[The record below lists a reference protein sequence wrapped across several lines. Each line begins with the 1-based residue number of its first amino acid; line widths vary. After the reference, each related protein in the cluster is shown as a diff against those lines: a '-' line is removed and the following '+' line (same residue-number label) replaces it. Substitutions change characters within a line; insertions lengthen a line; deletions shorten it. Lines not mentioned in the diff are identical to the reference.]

1 MGAISSTANPSPE
14 AHDQRE
20 VEISPPP
27 RSPLRSTAP
36 PSPAPLPPPPRC
48 RTPSPRRAHPS
59 ICPDPRRRRS
69 TSTTSSRSS
78 APPSP
83 PSSPPRTEPV
93 PPSSRRH
100 LALLL
105 RVYAAACAGKSAM
118 MHQVWRAGERKQPQV
133 AANLDP
139 SQQLPELPAR
149 LFGGTEL
156 RMPEPHRSTCLLHH
170 MPAA

>member
-27 RSPLRSTAP
+27 RSPSRSTAP
-36 PSPAPLPPPPRC
+36 PSPAPLPDALSPPRASFHL
-48 RTPSPRRAHPS
+48 PGSPRRRP
-59 ICPDPRRRRS
+59 

-105 RVYAAACAGKSAM
+105 RVYAAACAGESAM

-133 AANLDP
+133 AGNLDP